1 MINFIEK
8 NLKMFNGIIYNT
20 GKIHS
25 INKKKSSLFIGIQ
38 SKMKFNSKEIGSS
51 VSCDGV
57 CLTLVKIKK
66 SIIYFYIS
74 SETLKRSNFKLLK
87 INNIVNLEKSIIF
100 GQKISGHFTQGHVD
114 TIAKIKKISIVDKSW
129 IFKLQISN
137 KSFSRFLIE
146 KASISIN
153 GVSLT
158 ISKVIKNYLV
168 LNVIPHTLKLTN
180 LKNLKT
186 KSLVNVELDI
196 FSKYIHK
203 YSN

>member
-1 MINFIEK
+1 
-8 NLKMFNGIIYNT
+8 MFNGIIYNT

-66 SIIYFYIS
+66 NIIYFYIS

-114 TIAKIKKISIVDKSW
+114 TIAKIKKINIVDKSW